1 MDEALD
7 FSAISLANT
16 NMPER
21 AGQSKASIADIIRWL
36 IEVGLEVTYRELLL
50 LLMQQRRFCTQA
62 RGCHHFRQGAVFR
75 LSRLIESLER
85 QRRDLLP
92 EERRNTATTAAALLS
107 RALRIA

>member
-36 IEVGLEVTYRELLL
+36 IEVGLEVTYREL
-50 LLMQQRRFCTQA
+50 
-62 RGCHHFRQGAVFR
+62 
-75 LSRLIESLER
+75 
-85 QRRDLLP
+85 
-92 EERRNTATTAAALLS
+92 
-107 RALRIA
+107 